1 MKKVGILLG
10 LCLGL
15 SAASFAQTPKFSKRD
30 QAEIQKVLGKDFT
43 AVLGKDGQLAVVT
56 PNKVADLKSTSRGG
70 FTGQPGM
77 AANAILAAY
86 EKAWVY
92 KQSGA
97 VLKSKLGEERFN
109 QLKTILTAKGL
120 QM

>member
-1 MKKVGILLG
+1 
-10 LCLGL
+10 
-15 SAASFAQTPKFSKRD
+15 
-30 QAEIQKVLGKDFT
+30 
-43 AVLGKDGQLAVVT
+43 
-56 PNKVADLKSTSRGG
+56 
-70 FTGQPGM
+70 M

-97 VLKSKLGEERFN
+97 VLKSKLGKERFN